1 MTATLDQSTGVLE
14 LARQLRV
21 PARHDGPRYAALA
34 TRVQELVSTGT
45 LPVGTRLPAER
56 ELAEALGVSRVT
68 VASAYRTLREAG
80 YARTRHGSG
89 TVTQLPATP
98 GVEWPLPRDGEG
110 LVNLAHAAPP
120 ASPHLLPAYTRALEL
135 LPGAL
140 PSSGYHPDGLP
151 ALRQAVADRFTA
163 RGLPTD
169 PDQVVVTAGVMDAV
183 GLVAGALLSPGD
195 RVLVEHPTYPGA
207 IRLVTDL
214 GAQPVP
220 VPVDPAHPDALVR
233 AAHLAARQSAPR
245 LAYLMPDHSNP
256 TGATLSAAGRR
267 RLAATLWQQGT
278 VTLVDEVL
286 HGLELDAPDG
296 TPAPPPYAAGVP
308 DAATVTVGGLSKSV
322 WGGLRVGWLRTDA
335 ALAARLADSYAQRQ
349 LTVGVLDQLTATFL
363 VADLDRVLADRRAEL
378 CAGRTVLRAAL
389 AEHLPDWTPDDASG
403 GLALWCRLPEGLS
416 SSALTRAALVEGVRV
431 AEGRAFGTGAAF
443 DDHVRLPFTR
453 PATEARS
460 ALAVLARVAERL
472 RGRSGTGTSPSV
484 RAV

>member
-1 MTATLDQSTGVLE
+1 M
-14 LARQLRV
+14 
-21 PARHDGPRYAALA
+21 PGPRYAALA
-34 TRVQELVSTGT
+34 ARVRELLGSGA

-68 VASAYRTLREAG
+68 VASAYRTLREEG

-89 TVTQLPATP
+89 TVIELPRSP
-98 GVEWPLPRDGEG
+98 VVEWPLPRDGEG
-110 LVNLAHAAPP
+110 VVNLAHAAPP

-140 PSSGYHPDGLP
+140 ADSGYHPDGLP

-183 GLVAGALLSPGD
+183 GLVMSALLSPGD

-207 IRLVTDL
+207 VSLLDEA

-220 VPVDPAHPDALVR
+220 VPVDPDDPDALVH
-233 AAHLAARQSAPR
+233 AAHAAARQSAPR
-245 LAYLMPDHSNP
+245 MAYLMPDHSNP
-256 TGATLSAAGRR
+256 SGATLSAAGRR

-278 VTLVDEVL
+278 VALVDEVT
-286 HGLELDAPDG
+286 HGLQLDDDTPD
-296 TPAPPPYAAGVP
+296 PPPYATGVP

-335 ALAARLADSYAQRQ
+335 ALAARLADTYGRRQ

-378 CAGRTVLRAAL
+378 RTGRAVLTAAL
-389 AEHLPDWTPDDASG
+389 AEQLPDWVPQRPPAG
-403 GLALWCRLPEGLS
+403 WRC
-416 SSALTRAALVEGVRV
+416 
-431 AEGRAFGTGAAF
+431 GAGC
-443 DDHVRLPFTR
+443 R
-453 PATEARS
+453 PA
-460 ALAVLARVAERL
+460 
-472 RGRSGTGTSPSV
+472 
-484 RAV
+484 

>member
-1 MTATLDQSTGVLE
+1 MVDRMPVLTDQSTRAHE
-14 LARQLRV
+14 LAALLGA
-21 PARHDGPRYAALA
+21 PGGSGPRYAALA
-34 TRVQELVSTGT
+34 ARVQELLGTGA

-68 VASAYRTLREAG
+68 VASAYRTLREEG

-89 TVTQLPATP
+89 TVTELPHGP
-98 GVEWPLPRDGEG
+98 GVEWPLPRDGDG
-110 LVNLAHAAPP
+110 VVNLAHAAPP

-140 PSSGYHPDGLP
+140 GDSGYHPDGLP

-163 RGLPTD
+163 RGLPTE

-183 GLVAGALLSPGD
+183 GLITTALLSPGD
-195 RVLVEHPTYPGA
+195 RVLMEHPTYPGA
-207 IRLVTDL
+207 VQLVTDL
-214 GAQPVP
+214 GAVPVP
-220 VPVDPAHPDALVR
+220 VPVDPADPDALVQ
-233 AAHLAARQSAPR
+233 AAHTAARQSAPR

-256 TGATLSAAGRR
+256 SGATLSATGRR
-267 RLAATLWQQGT
+267 KLAATLWQQGT
-278 VTLVDEVL
+278 LTLVDEVTTGL
-286 HGLELDAPDG
+286 HLDEDA
-296 TPAPPPYAAGVP
+296 TAPPPFAAGVP

-335 ALAARLADSYAQRQ
+335 ALAARLADTYGQRQ

-378 CAGRTVLRAAL
+378 RAGRDVLTAAL
-389 AEHLPDWTPDDASG
+389 AELLPDWSPYPATG
-403 GLALWCRLPEGLS
+403 GLATWCRLPAGLS
-416 SSALTRAALVEGVRV
+416 SAALTRAALVEGVRV

-443 DDHVRLPFTR
+443 DDHLRLPFTR
-453 PATEARS
+453 PAAEVRA
-460 ALAVLARVAERL
+460 ALAVLARVADRL
-472 RGRSGTGTSPSV
+472 AGRGGSAPV